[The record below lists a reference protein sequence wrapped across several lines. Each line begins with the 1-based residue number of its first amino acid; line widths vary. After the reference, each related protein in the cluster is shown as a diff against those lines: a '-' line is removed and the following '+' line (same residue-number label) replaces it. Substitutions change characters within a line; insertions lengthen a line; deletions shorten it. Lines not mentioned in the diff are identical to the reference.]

1 MARVP
6 VNAMVTGPA
15 PGPAPRAGRWSDFG
29 LRLASAAVLAPV
41 ALLALWFGGLAWAAA
56 VALALAGLGTEWA
69 ALTGAKNGALI
80 LPAALLAA
88 LGAGFFIGWWL
99 GFAVLAAAALLVG
112 WRFGWLVAAGI
123 PYAGVGGLALLW
135 LRIAP
140 GAGLRDAVFLIA
152 VIWATDT
159 GAYLA
164 GRVVGGAKLAP
175 RISPGKTW
183 SGACGGLA
191 AAAIAGWLLAGLD
204 LRALPVALAL
214 SLLAQAGDLLESAI
228 KRKLG
233 VKDSGRT
240 IPGHGGLFDRL
251 DGFLA
256 AAPLAALLALGAEG
270 GLPLWR

>member
-1 MARVP
+1 MT
-6 VNAMVTGPA
+6 TGPA
-15 PGPAPRAGRWSDFG
+15 PGAESGTGRWSDLG
-29 LRLASAAVLAPV
+29 LRLASAAVLGPA
-41 ALLALWFGGLAWAAA
+41 ALLALWYGGVAWAAA
-56 VALALAGLGTEWA
+56 VALALAGLGAEWA
-69 ALTGAKNGALI
+69 ALTRLKHGALI

-88 LGAGFFIGWWL
+88 LAVALLAGWWL
-99 GFAVLAAAALLVG
+99 SFALLAAAALLVG
-112 WRFGWLVAAGI
+112 RRFGWWAAAGI

-135 LRIAP
+135 LRLAP
-140 GAGLRDAVFLIA
+140 AAGLRDAVFLIA

-164 GRVVGGAKLAP
+164 GRVIGGARLAP

-204 LRALPVALAL
+204 PKALPAALAL
-214 SLLAQAGDLLESAI
+214 SLVAQAGDLLESAI